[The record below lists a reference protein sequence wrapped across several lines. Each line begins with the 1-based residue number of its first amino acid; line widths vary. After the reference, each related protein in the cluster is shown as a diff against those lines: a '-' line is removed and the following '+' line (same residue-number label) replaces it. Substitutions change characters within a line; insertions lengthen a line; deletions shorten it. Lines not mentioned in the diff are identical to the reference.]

1 MALTRAIK
9 IVKQTLQ
16 SKEYAKAFLEIME
29 VDENETLPTDYPNS
43 DSWRKA
49 EIPAANGHGTASGI
63 AKFFGI
69 LASGGSKRPKNA
81 KSRYY

>member
-1 MALTRAIK
+1 
-9 IVKQTLQ
+9 
-16 SKEYAKAFLEIME
+16 ME

-69 LASGGSKRPKNA
+69 LASGGSRNSQKMLL
-81 KSRYY
+81 